1 MQHSPAQGTA
11 CPAGPGEV
19 STGSPVCD
27 QKGESAPLVAG
38 ARMPEEQQTAQSNG
52 VSEQEEVPQE
62 SLSSRA
68 ESCLNPDK
76 QPELAEQAVPKVDE
90 DFVLAGQRQE
100 SSPIKKAETE
110 RSPSRVSLQAEVAEP
125 SVLETGSG
133 EVDVA
138 VPPEEPSAEQK
149 AEELVGGLEPP
160 PLSSEGGNC
169 TDLSDG
175 ASSDQEPASVST
187 AEESSAAIREIPQQ
201 QELGSS
207 PRQKDSR

>member
-1 MQHSPAQGTA
+1 M
-11 CPAGPGEV
+11 
-19 STGSPVCD
+19 CD
-27 QKGESAPLVAG
+27 QKGESAPLVAR
-38 ARMPEEQQTAQSNG
+38 ARMLEEEQTAQSNG
-52 VSEQEEVPQE
+52 VSEEEKVPQE
-62 SLSSRA
+62 SLSPRA

-76 QPELAEQAVPKVDE
+76 QPELAEQPVPKVDE
-90 DFVLAGQRQE
+90 DFVLSGQRQE

-110 RSPSRVSLQAEVAEP
+110 HSPSTVSLQAEVAEP
-125 SVLETGSG
+125 SVLETRSG

-138 VPPEEPSAEQK
+138 VAVLPEEPSAEQK
-149 AEELVGGLEPP
+149 AEEPVGGLEPP

-187 AEESSAAIREIPQQ
+187 AEKSSAVVREIPRE

-207 PRQKDSR
+207 PGQKDSR